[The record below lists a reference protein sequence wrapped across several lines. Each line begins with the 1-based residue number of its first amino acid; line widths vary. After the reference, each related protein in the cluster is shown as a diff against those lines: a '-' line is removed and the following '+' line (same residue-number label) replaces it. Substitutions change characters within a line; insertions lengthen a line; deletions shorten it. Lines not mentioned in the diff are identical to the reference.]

1 MYRPR
6 LLPWEYGIRNLFRRP
21 VRSLLTLQA
30 IAIVVLLIL
39 AVVGFIRGLN
49 QTLAVSGD
57 ADVVLVYSLGAG
69 ENIENSAIEAGTWG
83 LLAASLDCIHRRFDI
98 PHASP
103 ELYLATRVAPGKG
116 MRPMLGLVRG
126 VTATAP
132 LVRRQVR
139 IVEGRWP
146 ATGEV
151 LVGRLAHAKLGSPA
165 ETLAVGKTIF
175 LEGRS
180 WRVSGQFVAARS
192 ALESELWCPLAEL
205 QQATKRQDLS
215 LVALLLAP
223 GASPGE
229 VDLFCKERVDLE
241 LQATAETAY
250 YASLERHY
258 RPVRVIAWLV
268 VGLVSGAGLFAGLN
282 TMYGAVVG
290 RVREMAM
297 LQTTGFRRRAIV
309 LSIIQEAAV
318 LAATASLL
326 AAIVALSLVNGAAV
340 RFTMG
345 AFTLKVDSTAILLG
359 CAIGLGL
366 GVIGAIPPAIRVM
379 RMPVSEGLKAV

>member
-39 AVVGFIRGLN
+39 AVAGFIRGLN

-69 ENIENSAIEAGTWG
+69 ENIENSAIEAGTGG

-103 ELYLATRVAPGKG
+103 ELYLATRVAPGEG
-116 MRPMLGLVRG
+116 TRPMLGLVRG

-146 ATGEV
+146 TTGEV
-151 LVGRLAHAKLGSPA
+151 LAGRLAHAKLGSPA
-165 ETLAVGKTIF
+165 ETLAVGKTIL

-180 WRVSGQFVAARS
+180 WRVSGQFVAAHS

-229 VDLFCKERVDLE
+229 VDMFCKERVDLE
-241 LQATAETAY
+241 LQATPETAY

-309 LSIIQEAAV
+309 LSIIQEAVV

-345 AFTLKVDSTAILLG
+345 AFTLKIDSTAILLG

-366 GVIGAIPPAIRVM
+366 GVIGAIPPAIRAM